1 MDGSTGSACQA
12 SRHHQP
18 ALVHQRSSPPS
29 PPGRSALASVPNW
42 RIRTMIITIAA
53 SALAIQLNIMPVRAA
68 QPLVQ
73 PVQYGVPVRR
83 PPCGHGW
90 DVSARDGPL
99 LPERLFAA
107 AGSGRQTVPAS
118 TLLSRRPIPCS
129 LRPRHRRRYSGRA
142 MLPERN
148 GTAAVSAGTSAL
160 LRRRRVLRT
169 SSATP
174 ILLSRLNST
183 SRPG

>member
-53 SALAIQLNIMPVRAA
+53 SALAIQLNIIRYALRSHWSNPCNTECPSAVR
-68 QPLVQ
+68 PRL
-73 PVQYGVPVRR
+73 GCERTRR
-83 PPCGHGW
+83 
-90 DVSARDGPL
+90 PL

-107 AGSGRQTVPAS
+107 AGSGRQTVPTS

>member
-73 PVQYGVPVRR
+73 PVQYGVPVPSAVR
-83 PPCGHGW
+83 PRLGCERTRW
-90 DVSARDGPL
+90 PL

-107 AGSGRQTVPAS
+107 AGSGRQTVPTS